1 MRTAQVSNFFTAKEI
16 INNVKRQPTV
26 WEKIFAYYISDKGSL
41 LKNIKQ
47 QMQFNNIKTNDKE
60 TEQTFF
66 FPK

>member
-26 WEKIFAYYISDKGSL
+26 WEKIFAYYISDKWSL